1 MASFASFL
9 AVFARFP
16 SVLVRPLSCNEPND
30 AFSYVQLASDCFT
43 REAVKYAVKLDSGE
57 WAS

>member
-16 SVLVRPLSCNEPND
+16 IVLVRPLSYNEPNN
-30 AFSYVQLASDCFT
+30 AFSYVQIASACFT
-43 REAVKYAVKLDSGE
+43 REAVKYAVNSNGDE